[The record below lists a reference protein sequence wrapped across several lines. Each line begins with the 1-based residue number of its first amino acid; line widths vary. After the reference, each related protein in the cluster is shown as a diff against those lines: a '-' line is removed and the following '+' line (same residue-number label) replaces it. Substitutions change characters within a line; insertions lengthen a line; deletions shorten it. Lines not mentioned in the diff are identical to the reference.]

1 MYNTMRK
8 IIPLFIFCWLSTL
21 TWAQEITRM
30 TLNEAMEYAVQNNSD
45 IRKAQLDIANAE
57 QRIFLSR
64 SSGLPQIN
72 GDISYQ
78 RYLARPTQAL
88 PEEFVALA
96 RDPMTGELPPGF
108 SREVSFV
115 LKNSFSAGISLR
127 TMIFDGSFF
136 TGLEAAKEYRE
147 LVQLQLEAKQKELKD
162 NTIDAYLPALLLEES
177 VKMMEKNITN
187 LEKIR
192 FETSELYKE
201 GFVEQLDVDRLDLS
215 IANLKVEKDNLLR
228 QRETVINVVKFSI
241 GYPMNQPLELSSTM
255 QDLMADVSS
264 EDLTGAINYNVRP
277 EYITITKAV
286 ELNELNVRYNRSGY
300 LPTANL
306 IGSFQESW
314 QGDSFSDGF
323 WFPTAILGVQVSIP
337 IFDGYRKRSN
347 IQMARLDTEL
357 SKIQQ
362 QDLERAITL
371 EVQNARSSYLAA
383 KERLDSQDKNI
394 NLAQKIY
401 DTAQIKYKEGV
412 GSSLELTQAEQSL
425 FQTQQNYIQ
434 AQYEV
439 LTAVMTLRKALGK

>member
-1 MYNTMRK
+1 MKR
-8 IIPLFIFCWLSTL
+8 IIPLLIFCWLSTL
-21 TWAQEITRM
+21 TQAQEITRM
-30 TLNEAMEYAVQNNSD
+30 TLDEAIEYAVNNNSD
-45 IRKAQLDIANAE
+45 IRKAQIDIANAE

-64 SSGLPQIN
+64 ASGLPQIN
-72 GDISYQ
+72 GDVSFQ
-78 RYLARPTQAL
+78 RYLARPTSAL

-115 LKNSFSAGISLR
+115 LKNSFAAGISLR
-127 TMIFDGSFF
+127 TMLFDGSFF
-136 TGLEAAKEYRE
+136 TGLAAAKEYRN
-147 LVQLQLEAKQKELKD
+147 LVQLQLKAKQKELKD
-162 NTIDAYLPALLLEES
+162 KAIDAYLPALLLDES
-177 VKMMEKNITN
+177 VKMMDKNITN
-187 LEKIR
+187 LERIR

-215 IANLKVEKDNLLR
+215 IANLKVEKDNLSR
-228 QRETVINVVKFSI
+228 QRETVINVVKFAI
-241 GYPMNQPLELSSTM
+241 GYPMDKPLELSSTM
-255 QDLMADVSS
+255 SELMTEVSS
-264 EDLTGAINYNVRP
+264 EDLTGAINYNIRP
-277 EYITITKAV
+277 EYVTISKAI

-323 WFPTAILGVQVSIP
+323 WFPTAIVGVQLSIP

-357 SKIQQ
+357 TKIQQ

-371 EVQNARSSYLAA
+371 EIQNARTAYLSA
-383 KERLDSQDKNI
+383 KDRLASQDKNMA
-394 NLAQKIY
+394 LAEKIY
-401 DTAQIKYKEGV
+401 NTSQIKYKEGI

-434 AQYEV
+434 AQFEV
-439 LTAVMTLRKALGK
+439 LNAVMTLRKALGK

>member
-1 MYNTMRK
+1 MKR
-8 IIPLFIFCWLSTL
+8 IIPLLIFCWLSTL
-21 TWAQEITRM
+21 TQAQEITRM
-30 TLNEAMEYAVQNNSD
+30 TLDEAIEYAVNNNSD
-45 IRKAQLDIANAE
+45 IRKAQIDIANAE

-64 SSGLPQIN
+64 ASGLPQIN
-72 GDISYQ
+72 GDVSFQ
-78 RYLARPTQAL
+78 RYLARPTSAL

-115 LKNSFSAGISLR
+115 LKNSFAAGISLR
-127 TMIFDGSFF
+127 TMLFDGSFF
-136 TGLEAAKEYRE
+136 TGLAAAKEYRN
-147 LVQLQLEAKQKELKD
+147 LVQLQLKAKQKELKD
-162 NTIDAYLPALLLEES
+162 KAIDAYLPALLLDES
-177 VKMMEKNITN
+177 VKMMDKNITN
-187 LEKIR
+187 LERIR

-215 IANLKVEKDNLLR
+215 IANLKVEKDNLSR
-228 QRETVINVVKFSI
+228 QRETVINVVKFAI
-241 GYPMNQPLELSSTM
+241 GYPMDKPLELSSTM
-255 QDLMADVSS
+255 SELMTEVSS
-264 EDLTGAINYNVRP
+264 EDLTGAINYNIRH
-277 EYITITKAV
+277 EYVTISKAI

-323 WFPTAILGVQVSIP
+323 WFPTAIVGVQLSIP

-357 SKIQQ
+357 TKIQQ

-371 EVQNARSSYLAA
+371 EIQNARTAYLSA
-383 KERLDSQDKNI
+383 KDRLASQDKNMA
-394 NLAQKIY
+394 LAEKIY
-401 DTAQIKYKEGV
+401 NTSQIKYKEGI

-434 AQYEV
+434 AQFEV
-439 LTAVMTLRKALGK
+439 LNAVMTLRKALGK